1 MTVLDPSDSGLRHDR
16 ALAQR
21 SRSGAIAAL
30 VAFSL
35 SLGTAILGLAFTYRG
50 LAVVWPAA
58 GVVTGL
64 WLVTPPRNRYPVVAG
79 MIAGLFVGNLIAG
92 RTLLINVLF
101 IGANLGE
108 AWLVTAL
115 LRRWIGQPVQL
126 STLLQVGWFIF
137 AVALTVTIGGAIGAI
152 GLAHAP
158 GIGHGYVDSW
168 FMWVRSRGIGM
179 LTVAPAVIAV
189 ATMPRRSLAEMW
201 HDGRVTLVA
210 MAALALLTFVLVS
223 FQISSN
229 ELLSLLFL
237 LAIVYPLILIVA
249 ARSEP
254 VWTYISLLVVT
265 LLVVWRLGR
274 GDGLFDGD
282 VEVAQA
288 FMFVSSL
295 WALTLAVVLE
305 QQRRARD
312 KVLFSER
319 SMRAALAA
327 GRGFTFDY
335 DPLADFVRRAD
346 PDQILAPFMEES
358 GASFFERVLPEDR
371 ARLQNAVTSLSPGS
385 PTYDATYGS
394 RRPDGRIVWLQERG
408 IAEFDETGTL
418 VRLQG
423 LTMDVTARREAEEA
437 LREAD
442 RKKDRFIATLA
453 HELRNPLAPLRNA
466 IGVLSRMLPAEGA
479 ARQALGMG
487 DRQVRQLTRL
497 VDDLL
502 DVSRITQGK
511 IELQRRPVSVIDAVV
526 AAAETLRPSTDP
538 RGQSLTLD
546 LPETSPVVSADPARL
561 AQVLENLLSNASKY
575 TDPGGSIRVQVDD
588 DDAHE
593 VVIRVCDT
601 GIGLP
606 PEQLERVFEMFTQ
619 VDGSRERAQ
628 GGLGIGLSLV
638 RRLVEL
644 HGGTVSARSDGPGRG
659 ACFVV
664 RLPRVDEAV
673 PA

>member
-1 MTVLDPSDSGLRHDR
+1 LGQRKISLQTLLVAVP
-16 ALAQR
+16 ALAILPLIAFSLWLLQLVWQNGRDEARRDLEQMAGTLAIALESEIAASVRELERIAEFPTLAPERFAEFHDYARRLLERNESWANLVLLEPDGKVLLNAALPFDRLPSIVVSQPHVLAAARTVRPVVSDVFTSPLTQENAIGVAVPVVREGVVRWVLNARLSPDALSRFVGQR
-21 SRSGAIAAL
+21 LYREGAIAAVSDNNYRIVTRSRLAAKFFGGPVTPDLRKALEASPARGVATLYTLDGARVLTAWERLPWGWSLMIGVPIHLYDAPRERSFLILIGFGLL
-30 VAFSL
+30 VL
-35 SLGTAILGLAFTYRG
+35 
-50 LAVVWPAA
+50 AA
-58 GVVTGL
+58 GVAL
-64 WLVTPPRNRYPVVAG
+64 SLA
-79 MIAGLFVGNLIAG
+79 LG
-92 RTLLINVLF
+92 RRISSA
-101 IGANLGE
+101 ID
-108 AWLVTAL
+108 
-115 LRRWIGQPVQL
+115 
-126 STLLQVGWFIF
+126 
-137 AVALTVTIGGAIGAI
+137 AVAADA
-152 GLAHAP
+152 
-158 GIGHGYVDSW
+158 
-168 FMWVRSRGIGM
+168 
-179 LTVAPAVIAV
+179 
-189 ATMPRRSLAEMW
+189 RSLAAGAPVAPRTSPIRQVATLFASLREAS
-201 HDGRVTLVA
+201 RV
-210 MAALALLTFVLVS
+210 
-223 FQISSN
+223 QRDK
-229 ELLSLLFL
+229 EL
-237 LAIVYPLILIVA
+237 
-249 ARSEP
+249 
-254 VWTYISLLVVT
+254 
-265 LLVVWRLGR
+265 
-274 GDGLFDGD
+274 
-282 VEVAQA
+282 
-288 FMFVSSL
+288 
-295 WALTLAVVLE
+295 
-305 QQRRARD
+305 ARD
-312 KVLFSER
+312 
-319 SMRAALAA
+319 
-327 GRGFTFDY
+327 
-335 DPLADFVRRAD
+335 
-346 PDQILAPFMEES
+346 Q
-358 GASFFERVLPEDR
+358 
-371 ARLQNAVTSLSPGS
+371 AV
-385 PTYDATYGS
+385 A
-394 RRPDGRIVWLQERG
+394 
-408 IAEFDETGTL
+408 
-418 VRLQG
+418 
-423 LTMDVTARREAEEA
+423 A

-442 RKKDRFIATLA
+442 RRKDEFLAMLA

-619 VDGSRERAQ
+619 LDGSRERAQ